1 MPNSEVLQKIVQNM
15 ELAIVGKRDV
25 VELSLI
31 TLLAILFPVWM

>member
-1 MPNSEVLQKIVQNM
+1 MPNSEVLHKIVQNM